1 MLVKHGFFGGV
12 GVDIHSKH
20 MSIKEWPTKD
30 RKDQVHAEQDNMV
43 SWRSW
48 FTTQAQAI
56 LYEHTLVSFIFKKC
70 YCVFVSGN
78 EDEVDQA
85 PVVTGNNVGPVD
97 PGEGS
102 TGEMAAAPMP
112 TMSGEKAL
120 SKRMQHMKN
129 LCENVFDFET

>member
-1 MLVKHGFFGGV
+1 M
-12 GVDIHSKH
+12 
-20 MSIKEWPTKD
+20 
-30 RKDQVHAEQDNMV
+30 
-43 SWRSW
+43 
-48 FTTQAQAI
+48 
-56 LYEHTLVSFIFKKC
+56 
-70 YCVFVSGN
+70 
-78 EDEVDQA
+78 
-85 PVVTGNNVGPVD
+85 GPVD